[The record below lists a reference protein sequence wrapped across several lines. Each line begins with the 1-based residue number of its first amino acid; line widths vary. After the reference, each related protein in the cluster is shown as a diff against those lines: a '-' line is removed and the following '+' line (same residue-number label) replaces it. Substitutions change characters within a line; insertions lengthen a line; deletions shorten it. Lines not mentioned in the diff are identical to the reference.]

1 MKKRILKE
9 RTGPKKRN
17 ISTYRVERKENLLDS
32 LLTTFSGKKRKL
44 IKAVLRDRQVMV
56 EGKMV
61 TQFDY
66 VVLPG
71 QDVTV
76 SWDRIVT
83 SNVPRELKIV
93 HIDED
98 IIVLDKP
105 PGILS
110 VATSREKRKTIYSM
124 LNDYVKT
131 EDPDNRIYVVH
142 KLDRETSGLMVFA
155 RSEDI
160 KEKMQKCWRDAEKR
174 RVYVAVVEGN
184 VDPEEGRVTSWLT
197 ESSAFVVYSSKNSK
211 AGKRAVTGYRKID
224 GNGEMSLVEITSETS
239 RKHQIRVH
247 MQDIGHSIVGDK
259 KYGAKANFM
268 GRMALHARILSFIHP
283 GSGER
288 CRYDSGVPRK
298 FVQLF
303 E

>member
-1 MKKRILKE
+1 MKKRNVKE
-9 RTGPKKRN
+9 RTGTKKKN

-32 LLTTFSGKKRKL
+32 LLTNLSGKKRKL

-56 EGKMV
+56 EGKVV

-66 VVLPG
+66 VVIPG

-83 SNVPRELKIV
+83 PNVPRELKIV
-93 HIDED
+93 HEDEH
-98 IIVLDKP
+98 IIVIDKP
-105 PGILS
+105 PGILTI
-110 VATSREKRKTIYSM
+110 ATSREKRKTIYSM
-124 LNDYVKT
+124 LNDYVKN
-131 EDPDNRIYVVH
+131 ENPDNGIYVVH

-155 RSEDI
+155 RSESARDSI
-160 KEKMQKCWRDAEKR
+160 QKSWRDAKKER
-174 RVYVAVVEGN
+174 IYVAVVEAN
-184 VDPEEGRVTSWLT
+184 VDPSEGRVVSWLT

-211 AGKRAVTGYRKID
+211 AGKKGITCYRKID
-224 GNGEMSLVEITSETS
+224 DNGELSLVEIIPETS

-247 MQDIGHSIVGDK
+247 MQDIGHPIVGDK

-283 GSGER
+283 QSGER
-288 CRYDSGVPRK
+288 CRFDSGVPRK
-298 FVQLF
+298 FAQLF